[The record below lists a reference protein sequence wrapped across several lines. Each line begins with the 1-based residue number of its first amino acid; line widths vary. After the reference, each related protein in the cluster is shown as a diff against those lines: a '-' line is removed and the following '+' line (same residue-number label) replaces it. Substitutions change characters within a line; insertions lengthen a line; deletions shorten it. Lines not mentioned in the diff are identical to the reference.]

1 MKIGITYDLRE
12 DYLRMGFTDEET
24 AEFDKPDTI
33 DAIDEACRKMGHE
46 TVRIGNIFELTR
58 RLAAGERWDLV
69 FNIAEGMYGLGRESQ
84 VPALLDAYRIP
95 YTFSD
100 PLVLALSLH
109 KGMCKQVV
117 AHFGVPT
124 PDHITVDDLGSFDR
138 LLAARRFPDYPL
150 FAKPVG
156 EGTGKG
162 IDARSVVRSEEDL
175 RFVVPDLI
183 RRFHQPVL
191 VEKYLPGREFT
202 VGVVGTAEEAEV
214 IGVLEIVLHETA
226 EAGAYSYSNKA
237 DWEGRVSY
245 RLVDDPEAKRAGA
258 NALAAWRAL
267 GCRDGGRLD
276 LRSDESGEPNFI
288 EVNPLAGINP
298 IISDLPILCNMA
310 GFPYQRLMERI
321 VASAARRIPQV
332 AALPGPRKPAASAAA
347 TTGSSSTGANATSL
361 QESGRRREVAVV
373 LHGEIAPDAPADE
386 LDTLHEAEALAEGL
400 AELGYEPVR
409 MTFTPN
415 LDETACKLRELA
427 PRFVWNIVESVS
439 GKARLLHLAP
449 SLLDHLGI
457 PFTGA
462 RVEATF
468 TTTNKV
474 VAKQVMKSAGIPT
487 PDWVTLDEAQAGTI
501 KAAAPLIIK
510 SIWEHASV
518 GLDDD
523 SIVHDLSQLAGKMQ
537 ARKEALGGSCFAERF
552 IDGREFNVAL
562 VTRPG
567 HRDPEALPLAEM
579 QFIGYEDGSRP
590 RMVGY
595 KAKWDE
601 SAPEFH
607 NTVRTFEI
615 PPEDAALAARLQ
627 EIAIQC
633 WHAFGLAGYN
643 RVDFRVDPQGN
654 PFVLEVNTNP
664 CISPDSGFT
673 SMFRRAGLT
682 LPQLMRRVIDECL
695 AYGRV

>member
-12 DYLRMGFTDEET
+12 DYLRMGFTEEET

-124 PDHITVDDLGSFDR
+124 PDHITVDDLPSFDR

-162 IDARSVVRSEEDL
+162 IDARSVVRSEAQL
-175 RFVVPDLI
+175 RDVVPDLI

-202 VGVVGTAEEAEV
+202 VGVVGTGDDAEV
-214 IGVLEIVLHETA
+214 IGVLEIVLHDTA

-245 RLVDDPEAKRAGA
+245 RLVDDPEATKAGA

-276 LRSDESGEPNFI
+276 LRSDEAGEPNFI

-310 GFPYQRLMERI
+310 GFPYQELMTRI
-321 VASAARRIPQV
+321 VESAARRIPQV
-332 AALPGPRKPAASAAA
+332 AALPAPRPVARKPRKE
-347 TTGSSSTGANATSL
+347 T
-361 QESGRRREVAVV
+361 AVI
-373 LHGEIAPDAPADE
+373 LHGEIPPDAPEDE
-386 LDTLHEAEALAEGL
+386 LDTLREAEALAQGL
-400 AELGYEPVR
+400 SELGYEPVTV
-409 MTFTPN
+409 TFSSN
-415 LDETACKLRELA
+415 LDDTARRLREA
-427 PRFVWNIVESVS
+427 SPKFVWNIVESVS

-457 PFTGA
+457 PYTGA

-474 VAKQVMKSAGIPT
+474 VAKQVMRSAGIPT
-487 PDWVTLDEAQAGTI
+487 PDWVTLDDAVAGRIQA
-501 KAAAPLIIK
+501 APPLIIK
-510 SIWEHASV
+510 SVWEHASV

-523 SIVHDLSQLAGKMQ
+523 SIVRDLAGLADKML
-537 ARKEALGGSCFAERF
+537 ARKESLGGSCFAERF

-567 HRDPEALPLAEM
+567 QREPEVLPLAEM
-579 QFIGYEDGSRP
+579 QFIGYDDGSRP

-601 SAPEFH
+601 SAPEYH
-607 NTVRTFEI
+607 NTLRTFDI
-615 PPEDAALAARLQ
+615 AASDAALRDRLNA
-627 EIAIQC
+627 IALSC
-633 WHAFGLAGYN
+633 WHAFSLNGYN
-643 RVDFRVDPQGN
+643 RVDFRVDTEGN

-673 SMFRRAGLT
+673 SMFRKAGLT

-695 AYGRV
+695 AGR